1 MCSRVHRLSLRETQ
15 VEGEWVDRVHFN
27 QANKDFKKLREETEG
42 KYLEFTEKK
51 KKDKRLSQADGTMQL
66 MASLK

>member
-1 MCSRVHRLSLRETQ
+1 MAMCAAERTGSLYGKLR
-15 VEGEWVDRVHFN
+15 VEGEWVDRVNFN

-51 KKDKRLSQADGTMQL
+51 KKRIRGYLRQMGQCS
-66 MASLK
+66 